1 MKVEENDTLNAIAA
15 RYFPKQLELGLVA
28 LILANPREINNED
41 QIFPGQKLYIPEIDP
56 ANRMIRIKRNF
67 YFFFKAYTS
76 GSDLQEAIAKL
87 MRHDVRFTVLDTGS
101 IKGRRLYRLIIGGYN
116 TREGLRQAFLRVK
129 EQKT

>member
-1 MKVEENDTLNAIAA
+1 MKVEEKDTLNAIAA

-56 ANRMIRIKRNF
+56 ANRMIRIKGNF
-67 YFFFKAYTS
+67 YVFFKAYTS